1 MSKKQPKARL
11 DHFLLIRVICAH
23 KYRLI
28 KRVKIQSPE
37 KLAWIRLYV
46 CVQERRA
53 KDWDSRGLAGPSPV
67 RQTPREGTWCS
78 WWKKK
83 VINRMLLEPWCP
95 GSLTISQHPLWP
107 EKCFWS
113 SGSSTPKSY
122 PSRVAELATWQ
133 PFVGGKNGHEN
144 FRQARIYNFRD
155 KCVVFARNHK
165 FAKLT

>member
-113 SGSSTPKSY
+113 SGSSTPKSD
-122 PSRVAELATWQ
+122 PSRVAELGNLLLGAKMAMKIFVKRVFTIFATNALFLRVIPNLQ
-133 PFVGGKNGHEN
+133 
-144 FRQARIYNFRD
+144 I
-155 KCVVFARNHK
+155 
-165 FAKLT
+165 

>member
-122 PSRVAELATWQ
+122 PSRVAELGSLLLGAKMAMKTFVKRVFTIFATNALFLRVIANLQ
-133 PFVGGKNGHEN
+133 KST
-144 FRQARIYNFRD
+144 Q
-155 KCVVFARNHK
+155 
-165 FAKLT
+165 

>member
-122 PSRVAELATWQ
+122 PSRVAELGSLLLGAKMAMKT
-133 PFVGGKNGHEN
+133 FVK
-144 FRQARIYNFRD
+144 R
-155 KCVVFARNHK
+155 VFTI
-165 FAKLT
+165 FASNASFKRVIANLQK